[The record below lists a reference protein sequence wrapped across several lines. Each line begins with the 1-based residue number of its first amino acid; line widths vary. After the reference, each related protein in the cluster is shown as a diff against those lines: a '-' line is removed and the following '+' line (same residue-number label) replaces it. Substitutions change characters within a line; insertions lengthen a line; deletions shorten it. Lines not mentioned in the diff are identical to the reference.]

1 MASTTDPVLL
11 SSWLGSEES
20 ILCIYNPTKELGRIK
35 VFLAGSL
42 VLPLQDPQG
51 LGKQLCPSSALGP
64 GSLRTRFVSL
74 FSQKLLSPR
83 VQGLPGP

>member
-35 VFLAGSL
+35 VFLASSL
-42 VLPLQDPQG
+42 ALPLQDPHG
-51 LGKQLCPSSALGP
+51 FGKQLCPSSALGP